1 MLRTK
6 EAIVVFG
13 EGITEKY
20 YFLSLRDILKL
31 RPTPIKPK
39 NSSLAEFETCIRDC
53 LRRGYSRIF
62 CLVDMDNKTADG
74 NPEHVR
80 GAKEYDI
87 LKRKY
92 HLQRLV
98 NGAGDTSL
106 VEMVESYPSTEIFFR
121 YYFGYTSA
129 SISNQQLKAEL
140 AKRFGYSTQEKY
152 LIKHSLHDELVKAGG
167 SLQQAI
173 IASKRSLKGRTPGL
187 SYTELGSMIEQLL

>member
-74 NPEHVR
+74 NLEHVR

-173 IASKRSLKGRTPGL
+173 IASKRSLKGRTPGS

>member
-1 MLRTK
+1 MLRPK
-6 EAIVVFG
+6 DAIVVFG

-20 YFLSLRDILKL
+20 FFLSLRDILKF

-39 NSSLAEFETCIRDC
+39 NSSLAEFENCIRDC
-53 LRRGYSRIF
+53 LRNGYSRIF
-62 CLVDMDNKTADG
+62 CLIDMDNKTEDG

-80 GAKEYDI
+80 GAKEYDK

-92 HLQRLV
+92 HQQRLA

-106 VEMVESYPSTEIFFR
+106 GEMVESYPSTEIFFR

-129 SISNQQLKAEL
+129 PISNQQLKADL

-152 LIKHSLHDELVKAGG
+152 FIKHSLHEELVKAGG

-173 IASKRSLKGRTPGL
+173 IASKRSVKCRAFG
-187 SYTELGSMIEQLL
+187 SNYTQLGDMIEQLL

>member
-129 SISNQQLKAEL
+129 TISNQQLKAEL

-173 IASKRSLKGRTPGL
+173 IASKRSLKGRTPGS

>member
-13 EGITEKY
+13 EGITEMY

-129 SISNQQLKAEL
+129 TISNQQLKAEL

-173 IASKRSLKGRTPGL
+173 IASKRSLKGRTPGS

>member
-152 LIKHSLHDELVKAGG
+152 MIKHSLHDELVKAGG

-173 IASKRSLKGRTPGL
+173 VASKRSLKGRTPGS

>member
-62 CLVDMDNKTADG
+62 CLVDMDNKMADA
-74 NPEHVR
+74 NLEHVR

-173 IASKRSLKGRTPGL
+173 IASKRSLKGRTPGS